1 MSTMPVRSWGSGSSR
16 SRWGRARWPVWRAT
30 AWRITRSWT
39 RSWPRKAARG
49 LRRPGCAP
57 RVLHRRQPM
66 WRHTNSVHRP
76 RLTSD
81 EAMRMW
87 RARDAYRVQSVL
99 VGVIVISLIL
109 EALYFVREG
118 CWVTALLTV
127 GPQVLA

>member
-1 MSTMPVRSWGSGSSR
+1 
-16 SRWGRARWPVWRAT
+16 
-30 AWRITRSWT
+30 
-39 RSWPRKAARG
+39 
-49 LRRPGCAP
+49 
-57 RVLHRRQPM
+57 M

-127 GPQVLA
+127 GPQVLALWGLLWLLGRVRVCVRTWWHTRRSSHV